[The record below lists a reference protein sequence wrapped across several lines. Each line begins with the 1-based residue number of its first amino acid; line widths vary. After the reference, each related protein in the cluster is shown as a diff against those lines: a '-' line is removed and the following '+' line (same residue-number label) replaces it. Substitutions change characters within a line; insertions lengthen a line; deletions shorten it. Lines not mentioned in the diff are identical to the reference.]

1 MKKRRFAGGGETDPE
16 LESGVRSGPNPNIDD
31 DTRQRAAEYVGGTS
45 KPAVSA
51 SAFPA
56 VARRGSDTEEAP
68 AKRKIVTKEELEKS
82 GLSLRDY
89 MNKQQGL
96 TRRSTP
102 SSRGPAAPAMAS
114 TPAPTREQLI
124 AQIPTGGSG
133 AGPTPSAGNSASG
146 SELGRNI
153 KNTLSALS
161 GYQGVNLAKAAA
173 EGATA
178 RAAAARAASARAE
191 AAKKAEMAG
200 ELRRGAQ
207 PTKFTSPSKSTA
219 AKRTRKFNEDEANT
233 EFKRGGSVQK
243 YAKGGS
249 VSSRADGI
257 AQRGKTRGKMC

>member
-1 MKKRRFAGGGETDPE
+1 MKKRRFADGGETDPE
-16 LESGVRSGPNPNIDD
+16 LESKVREGQNPNIDD
-31 DTRQRAAEYVGGTS
+31 DTRQRAAEYVRSST
-45 KPAVSA
+45 KPAVAA

-56 VARRGSDTEEAP
+56 VARRSAAEP
-68 AKRKIVTKEELEKS
+68 AKRNIVTKEELEKS

-96 TRRSTP
+96 TRRGEPAMRKTP
-102 SSRGPAAPAMAS
+102 S
-114 TPAPTREQLI
+114 APTREQLI

-133 AGPTPSAGNSASG
+133 SGPTPSEGNSASG
-146 SELGRNI
+146 SEIGRNI

-178 RAAAARAASARAE
+178 RAAASRAAAMRAE
-191 AAKKAEMAG
+191 AAEKAKTAG

-207 PTKFTSPSKSTA
+207 PTKFTSPSKATA
-219 AKRTRKFNEDEANT
+219 AKRTRKFNEDEAGA

-249 VSSRADGI
+249 VKGWGMARGCRAAKI
-257 AQRGKTRGKMC
+257 V